1 MKCNM
6 RMQASCLIVMLLLF
20 WPVYSHAKTEK
31 ELPVHNIIYGS
42 ISEAA
47 YWIIDKLIVLRCY
60 A

>member
-1 MKCNM
+1 
-6 RMQASCLIVMLLLF
+6 MQHENAGKLSYCRLLLF

-47 YWIIDKLIVLRCY
+47 YWIIGKLIVLRCY